1 MEVTTGRVV
10 GGKVVVEGNALREGA
25 MVTVLLDDQDDLAL
39 TAEQEALLLRSVQQ
53 ADRGQVVD
61 GWELLREIK
70 SIR

>member
-10 GGKVVVEGNALREGA
+10 GGKVVVEGDALREGA

-39 TAEQEALLLRSVQQ
+39 TAEQEAQLLRSVQQ

-70 SIR
+70 AVR